1 MGISF
6 HIPRGV
12 RVEKIAPAWR
22 DRKSVLTQFASSFRL
37 DPATGT
43 VLKAEGH
50 SFVVR
55 VELEGMPLIVKWRAL
70 VGLRDR
76 AKSLL
81 RASRGFR
88 QWRGARRL
96 QRAGIPVAG
105 PIALLTQ
112 SGGLEP
118 EATIWPKAPLPP
130 HDWPREWLLLEEA
143 PGKTLLRHLADRDL
157 SVRDEHA
164 LARAVGVQV
173 GAMLR
178 ANVCNRDH
186 KPSNLI
192 VTFDEG
198 VPIVTLIDTVAIRR
212 RGNPGEMARML
223 ATLLIEP
230 IGVGVAPRGTLAYRV
245 LRDACAAWLEHT
257 LARPLGTAKGDKKA
271 LRAMV
276 RSMARRVDQY
286 IRTHGDP
293 TPKVN
298 PLA

>member
-1 MGISF
+1 MGLSF

-12 RVEKIAPAWR
+12 RVEKVAPAWR
-22 DRKSVLTQFASSFRL
+22 DRKAALARFATSFRL
-37 DPATGT
+37 EPATGT

-55 VELEGMPLIVKWRAL
+55 VEIEGTPLIVKWREL

-76 AKSLL
+76 AKNLL

-112 SGGLEP
+112 YGGGETESARPRALIP
-118 EATIWPKAPLPP
+118 SAA
-130 HDWPREWLLLEEA
+130 WPREWLLLEEV
-143 PGKTLLRHLADRDL
+143 PGKTLLRHLADRDR
-157 SVRDEHA
+157 SIRDEHA

-230 IGVGVAPRGTLAYRV
+230 IGVGVAPRSAIAFRV

-276 RSMARRVDQY
+276 RSIARRVDQY

>member
-1 MGISF
+1 MGFSF
-6 HIPRGV
+6 HIPRGI
-12 RVEKIAPAWR
+12 RLEKVAPAWR
-22 DRKSVLTQFASSFRL
+22 DRADALARFVGTFRPDASM
-37 DPATGT
+37 
-43 VLKAEGH
+43 VLKAEGN
-50 SFVVR
+50 SFVAR
-55 VELEGMPLIVKWRAL
+55 AELEGVAL
-70 VGLRDR
+70 VVKSRELATIRER
-76 AKSLL
+76 AKNLL

-96 QRAGIPVAG
+96 QRAGIPVAR

-112 SGGLEP
+112 HGVAQTESAADARAHSL
-118 EATIWPKAPLPP
+118 A
-130 HDWPREWLLLEEA
+130 WPREWLLLEEA
-143 PGKTLLRHLADRDL
+143 PGKTLLHHLADRDL

-192 VTFDEG
+192 VTLDEG
-198 VPIVTLIDTVAIRR
+198 VPIVTLIDTVGIRR

-230 IGVGVAPRGTLAYRV
+230 IGVGVPPRSAVAYRV

-257 LARPLGTAKGDKKA
+257 LARPLGAAKGDKKA
-271 LRAMV
+271 LRSMV

-298 PLA
+298 PLT

>member
-1 MGISF
+1 MGFSF
-6 HIPRGV
+6 HIPRGI
-12 RVEKIAPAWR
+12 RLEKVAPAWR
-22 DRKSVLTQFASSFRL
+22 DRADTLARFVATFRPDAS
-37 DPATGT
+37 T
-43 VLKAEGH
+43 VLKAEGN
-50 SFVVR
+50 SFVAR
-55 VELEGMPLIVKWRAL
+55 AELEGVAL
-70 VGLRDR
+70 VIKSRQLGTIRER

-96 QRAGIPVAG
+96 QRAGIPVAR

-112 SGGLEP
+112 HGVAP
-118 EATIWPKAPLPP
+118 AEAAADARSLPLV
-130 HDWPREWLLLEEA
+130 HTWPREWLLLEEA
-143 PGKTLLRHLADRDL
+143 PGKTLLHHLADRDL

-198 VPIVTLIDTVAIRR
+198 VPIVTLIDTVGIRR

-230 IGVGVAPRGTLAYRV
+230 IGVGVPPRSAVAYRV

-257 LARPLGTAKGDKKA
+257 LARPLGAAKGDRKA
-271 LRAMV
+271 LRSMV

>member
-1 MGISF
+1 MGFSF
-6 HIPRGV
+6 HISRGV
-12 RVEKIAPAWR
+12 RVEKVAPAWR
-22 DRKSVLTQFASSFRL
+22 ERKAALARFAQSFRL
-37 DPATGT
+37 DPAAGT

-55 VELEGMPLIVKWRAL
+55 VEVDGTPVIVKWREL
-70 VGLRDR
+70 TGLRDR

-96 QRAGIPVAG
+96 QRAGIPVAR

-112 SGGLEP
+112 YGIGDA
-118 EATIWPKAPLPP
+118 EAASAPKSLLPS
-130 HDWPREWLLLEEA
+130 HAWPREWLLIEEA

-192 VTFDEG
+192 VSMDDG
-198 VPIVTLIDTVAIRR
+198 VPIVTLIDTVGIRR

-230 IGVGVAPRGTLAYRV
+230 IGVGVAPRGAIAYRV

-271 LRAMV
+271 LRAMI

-293 TPKVN
+293 TPKIN